1 MGFGSKILII
11 EARFYDDIADALVRG
26 AIEELEAAGA
36 GFKRI
41 IVPGIFEIPAVI
53 RFHVRAM
60 ELRAAEEHF
69 TGYITLGCAIR
80 GETDHYDHIC
90 RETMR
95 GIQDLVINNSLA
107 LGNGVLTVHNKAQ
120 ALARLPNNK
129 RNFGA
134 QAARAVLRMIEI
146 KRELNL
152 ISGN

>member
-1 MGFGSKILII
+1 MSVGPKILIV
-11 EARFYDDIADALVRG
+11 EARFYDDIADALVKG
-26 AIEELEAAGA
+26 AIAELETAGA

-53 RFHVRAM
+53 RFYIRSM

-69 TGYITLGCAIR
+69 AGYITLGCAIR

-95 GIQDLVINNSLA
+95 GIQDLVLHHSLA

-120 ALARLPNNK
+120 AMARLPNNK

-146 KRELNL
+146 KRELHL
-152 ISGN
+152 IAGN